1 MTRQERWHELKEQY
15 PDAIVLFG
23 NGNFYEAYQTD
34 AAKVGGVLNI
44 PVKMHKQFGSVCRF
58 PLQRLMDWEYLHK
71 LVRAGNRVAVCDI
84 IK

>member
-1 MTRQERWHELKEQY
+1 MTRQERWQEIKAQD

-34 AAKVGGVLNI
+34 AAKVGEVLNI
-44 PVKMHKQFGSVCRF
+44 PVKIHKQFGSVCRF
-58 PLQRLMDWEYLHK
+58 PLQGLIGWGYLHK
-71 LVRAGNRVAVCDI
+71 LANAGNRVAVCDI